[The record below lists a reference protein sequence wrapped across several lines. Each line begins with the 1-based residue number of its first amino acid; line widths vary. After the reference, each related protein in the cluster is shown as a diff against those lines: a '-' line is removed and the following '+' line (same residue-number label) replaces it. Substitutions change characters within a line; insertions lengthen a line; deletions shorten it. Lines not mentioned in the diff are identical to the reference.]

1 MCSRT
6 SSTILG
12 LVLMWSVQAFG
23 QAERDTIIGCLT
35 ARGDRA
41 GFYSIK
47 EEGSGFTILV
57 TGLDD
62 LAHYTAGQKVRLTGK
77 TVREQ
82 DEDLFRVSKIEQLA
96 TTCEPAPLPKSV
108 KAAMEQ
114 STFGVRGG
122 VGFDPAI
129 IYMGVHAQL
138 GPIVSN
144 LFFRPSYEF
153 GFGEVTKINS
163 LNLDGVYFI
172 PVAARDRGTQ
182 RLELW
187 NIYVGAGLGVH
198 LKRRGFEEEE
208 VDIDFGDWDFSAGLN
223 MIMGIQKRSGL
234 FAELRAG
241 AYGSPNIKLI
251 VGYNFR

>member
-23 QAERDTIIGCLT
+23 QAERETIIGCLT

-47 EEGSGFTILV
+47 EEGTGVTILV

-96 TTCEPAPLPKSV
+96 TTCEPAPLPKSM
-108 KAAMEQ
+108 KEAMEQ

-138 GPIVSN
+138 GPIVEQFVFLAPAMSSASGRSPRSTR
-144 LFFRPSYEF
+144 LTSTACISSPWRLAIEAPSRL
-153 GFGEVTKINS
+153 NS
-163 LNLDGVYFI
+163 GTFI
-172 PVAARDRGTQ
+172 
-182 RLELW
+182 
-187 NIYVGAGLGVH
+187 
-198 LKRRGFEEEE
+198 
-208 VDIDFGDWDFSAGLN
+208 
-223 MIMGIQKRSGL
+223 
-234 FAELRAG
+234 
-241 AYGSPNIKLI
+241 
-251 VGYNFR
+251 